1 MNRGHASP
9 RRPCVAFLSSSSP
22 LFDTVSRHGVSETRI
37 APSPPDSTPVVA
49 IDVECV
55 ATGTTHN
62 DRAVAQIAI
71 VDARTERVVLDV
83 YVKPTMP
90 VTSYLTPLTGI
101 TETLLNERG
110 VSFDEALGMVR
121 AVLSP
126 GHVVVGQGVLKDMD
140 WWATRARDGLR
151 RFDRFS
157 GGYGGCGTIGSSRGA
172 CFRRIISCARCWGRR
187 WTRAHDA
194 VGRLR
199 EELSGVAVVRT
210 PSNTRRTSSRR
221 RAKLLA
227 VPPEP
232 SFAKRFPS
240 FEGVCQGNRRTCSCG
255 APFFS

>member
-1 MNRGHASP
+1 MAS
-9 RRPCVAFLSSSSP
+9 RDV
-22 LFDTVSRHGVSETRI
+22 I

-49 IDVECV
+49 VDVECV

-126 GHVVVGQGVLKDMD
+126 GHVVVGQGVLKDMN
-140 WWATRARDGLR
+140 WLR
-151 RFDRFS
+151 LERGTDYGDLIDLAGIWRVWNDRFKS
-157 GGYGGCGTIGSSRGA
+157 WSVFSQDHLVRTLLGTSVDE
-172 CFRRIISCARCWGRR
+172 
-187 WTRAHDA
+187 AHDA
-194 VGRLR
+194 VGDC
-199 EELSGVAVVRT
+199 VK
-210 PSNTRRTSSRR
+210 SSRAWLLYER
-221 RAKLLA
+221 VKNSPDELAAARAKLLA

-240 FEGVCQGNRRTCSCG
+240 FEGVCQGIVARARAGRRFLASR
-255 APFFS
+255 AVL

>member
-1 MNRGHASP
+1 LNRTRERRGASP
-9 RRPCVAFLSSSSP
+9 SVSFVFTP
-22 LFDTVSRHGVSETRI
+22 LLDRQTVMASRDAI
-37 APSPPDSTPVVA
+37 APSPPDETPVVA

-71 VDARTERVVLDV
+71 VDARTERVVLNV
-83 YVKPTMP
+83 YVKPTLP

-101 TETLLNERG
+101 TEALLDERG

-121 AVLSP
+121 AALSP
-126 GHVVVGQGVLKDMD
+126 AHVVVGQGVLKDVQD
-140 WWATRARDGLR
+140 WLR
-151 RFDRFS
+151 LERGTDYGDLIDLAGIWRVWNDRFKS
-157 GGYGGCGTIGSSRGA
+157 WSVFSQDHLVRTLLGTSVED
-172 CFRRIISCARCWGRR
+172 
-187 WTRAHDA
+187 AHDA
-194 VGRLR
+194 VGDCVKSSRAWLLYER
-199 EELSGVAVVRT
+199 VKHSPEELAAA
-210 PSNTRRTSSRR
+210 

-227 VPPEP
+227 VTPEP